1 MKTKA
6 AIAYAP
12 GMPLEVNE
20 IEIDGP
26 REGEVLVEIKASGIC
41 HTDIFALS
49 GQSSTTIF
57 PTVLGH
63 EGAGIV
69 ADVGPGVTSLQP
81 GDHVIPLYVPE
92 CRQCSNCTSG
102 RTNLCLSI
110 RDTRDRGVMPDG
122 TSRFSTGQ
130 TSIHHFM
137 GTSTF
142 SNFTVLPE
150 IALAKIRKDAPF
162 DKVCFLGCG
171 VPTGIGAALYSVNI
185 RPGDNVVVFGLG
197 GIGLNVLQG
206 ARMAGANM
214 IIGVDL
220 NPAREQIARR
230 LGLTHFI
237 NVKEAGGNII
247 EHIKDLTHGGADF
260 AFEAVGN
267 VNVMRQALDSC
278 RLGWGTCVV
287 IGLEPSG
294 IEMSVRPVDVRY
306 GKRLIGSYFGGMKGR
321 SQLPQLVDWYMEGKI
336 LVDEFIE
343 DVSPVENI
351 NSSIDRINQINSIRS
366 VVVF

>member
-1 MKTKA
+1 
-6 AIAYAP
+6 
-12 GMPLEVNE
+12 
-20 IEIDGP
+20 
-26 REGEVLVEIKASGIC
+26 
-41 HTDIFALS
+41 
-49 GQSSTTIF
+49 
-57 PTVLGH
+57 
-63 EGAGIV
+63 
-69 ADVGPGVTSLQP
+69 
-81 GDHVIPLYVPE
+81 PE
-92 CRQCSNCTSG
+92 CRQCPNCTSG

-110 RDTRDRGVMPDG
+110 RDTRDKGVMPDG
-122 TSRFSTGQ
+122 TSRFSVGRTG
-130 TSIHHFM
+130 IHHFM

-171 VPTGIGAALYSVNI
+171 VPTGVGAALYSVTI

-206 ARMAGANM
+206 ARMAGAGM
-214 IIGVDL
+214 IIGVDI
-220 NPAREQIARR
+220 NPAREQMARR

-237 NVKEAGGNII
+237 NAKVAGKSVV
-247 EHIKDLTHGGADF
+247 EQIKDLTHGGADF

-267 VNVMRQALDSC
+267 IDVMRQALDSC

-287 IGLEPSG
+287 IGLEPG
-294 IEMSVRPVDVRY
+294 GMEMSVRPVDVRY

-321 SQLPQLVDWYMEGKI
+321 SQIPRLVDWYMEGKI

-343 DVSPVENI
+343 NVSPVEDI
-351 NSSIDRINQINSIRS
+351 NASIDGMNRGASIRS